1 MSHCIYT
8 LEEVLANTGVTK
20 KDLDL
25 WQEQKLFQPVGYTGD
40 KQPIFSDAS
49 VEEILHIKKLQD
61 IGYDTP
67 DIRKIIKKV
76 GLPHISAKENKNG
89 HQFLTVGHL
98 AEQVDVSARTIKHW
112 ENIGIIEPDMR
123 SEGGFRLYSRHW
135 VYLCQLVKDLQ
146 LFGYTLEEIK
156 TISDYFREFMALQ
169 KAPESDSKQKVA
181 DRIAAW
187 QKEIDALFEKMDQY
201 KQGIQRWEEL
211 LKKKKKEI
219 VQLASQNEKRPD
231 SGKGDSRD

>member
-1 MSHCIYT
+1 MSYPIYP
-8 LEEVLANTGVTK
+8 LEEVLAKTGVTK
-20 KDLDL
+20 NDLEF
-25 WQEQKLFQPVGYTGD
+25 WQEQKLFHPAGYTGD

-61 IGYDTP
+61 IGYGPT

-76 GLPHISAKENKNG
+76 GLPHVSVKANKND

-98 AEQVDVSARTIKHW
+98 AEQVDVSARTLKHW

-123 SEGGFRLYSRHW
+123 SEGGFRLYSQHW
-135 VYLCQLVKDLQ
+135 VYLCQLIKDLQ

-156 TISDYFREFMALQ
+156 TISDYFREFMTLREE
-169 KAPESDSKQKVA
+169 PEMDSKEKVA
-181 DRIAAW
+181 ERIDAW
-187 QKEIDALFEKMDQY
+187 QKEIDELFEKMDQY

-219 VQLASQNEKRPD
+219 VQLANQNEKRPEE
-231 SGKGDSRD
+231 G